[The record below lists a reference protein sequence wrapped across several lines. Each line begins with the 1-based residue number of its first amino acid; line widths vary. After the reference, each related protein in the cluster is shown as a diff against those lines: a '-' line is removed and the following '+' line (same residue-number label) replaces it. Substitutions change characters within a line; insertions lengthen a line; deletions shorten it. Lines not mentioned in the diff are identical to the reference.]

1 MLDIGWQTETLL
13 NNCSWLAYTKTKR
26 NCSHWEFFL
35 YSVFFNHYLTQDNSF
50 QFTQIHLNP
59 TPIPSSKRTLN
70 TITLSK
76 KNLSAYLNEC
86 LFSWNCISSI
96 SPNKFV
102 LWFILSEWNTACFD
116 FFNYMLKLLFVL
128 PPMYFNV
135 KNIFVFLEN
144 LRILNML

>member
-76 KNLSAYLNEC
+76 KIFQHISMNACSLGTVFHQYRQINLSYDLFCQNEIQPVLIFSTICWNYC
-86 LFSWNCISSI
+86 LFYPQCIS
-96 SPNKFV
+96 
-102 LWFILSEWNTACFD
+102 
-116 FFNYMLKLLFVL
+116 MLKTFL
-128 PPMYFNV
+128 YFL
-135 KNIFVFLEN
+135 KI
-144 LRILNML
+144 